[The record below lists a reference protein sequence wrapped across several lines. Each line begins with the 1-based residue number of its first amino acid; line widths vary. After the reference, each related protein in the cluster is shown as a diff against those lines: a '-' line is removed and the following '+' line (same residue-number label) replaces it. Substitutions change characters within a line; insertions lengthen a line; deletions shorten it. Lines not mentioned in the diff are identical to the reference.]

1 MNLNPLPRSHSRSA
15 EVLPLAQVRV
25 TVALAGKKRYH
36 GSFLPGETLYQV
48 KVQAMHHFKLP
59 LAAATHYTLRYK
71 GGERPEALKLS
82 RLGES
87 ELTFVLLAHQT
98 TSRFGETLFLR

>member
-1 MNLNPLPRSHSRSA
+1 MNPSLRSHSRSV
-15 EVLPLAQVRV
+15 EVAALAQVRV

-48 KVQAMHHFKLP
+48 KVQALHHFKIS
-59 LAAATHYTLRYK
+59 LAEAAHYTLRYK

-87 ELTFVLLAHQT
+87 ELTFVLLAQQT